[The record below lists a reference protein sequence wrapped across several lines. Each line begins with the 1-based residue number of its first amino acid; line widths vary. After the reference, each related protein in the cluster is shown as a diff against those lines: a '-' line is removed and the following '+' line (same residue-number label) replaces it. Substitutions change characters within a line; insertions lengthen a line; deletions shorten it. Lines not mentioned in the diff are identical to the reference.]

1 MDYIDMKIEFVD
13 GTKETTAKIIED
25 KVQSVVVLIGSI
37 YAHDLEQNE
46 LKYGK
51 KTVIY
56 YGNRLV
62 KDYEQ
67 LYYENSYDYDEDLGV
82 RICLFPR
89 AKYELFFDET
99 VGYK

>member
-13 GTKETTAKIIED
+13 GTEETTVKLIED
-25 KVQSVVVLIGSI
+25 KIKSVVVFIGNI

-51 KTVIY
+51 KPVIY

-67 LYYENSYDYDEDLGV
+67 LHHENSYDYDEDLGV

-89 AKYELFFDET
+89 AKYELFFDD
-99 VGYK
+99 K